1 MTNRILFPVALA
13 VAAIF
18 VVAATLREQTE
29 AAADVAATKVVSA
42 LPASI
47 PGTSR
52 DELRATVGTMTERL
66 RAEEP
71 ALAEQLLEVDVADVA
86 GIVVPGNDDD
96 ILAVEPVEVALGL
109 GVLLLEAERRQ
120 VTGADD
126 DLRLELVDLV
136 DRAFGEIRDEVRRA
150 AVEVGK
156 VSDPEQRVP
165 LRRRQ

>member
-1 MTNRILFPVALA
+1 MVVEDEDAEIGRLGELLLDPA
-13 VAAIF
+13 VAA
-18 VVAATLREQTE
+18 
-29 AAADVAATKVVSA
+29 AADDAVVEVGLRGVDRDDRHA
-42 LPASI
+42 L
-47 PGTSR
+47 
-52 DELRATVGTMTERL
+52 D
-66 RAEEP
+66 AEDAP